1 MPGVAK
7 LMEIILKYFIHIPFI
22 GNSVDFV
29 IGGYKAGKE
38 FFSVELC
45 MECTDLLVF
54 LYWCRELIRKLRF
67 PCDRFCFFQKIS
79 FLTIFFRKYCV
90 YFQHNLFGR
99 ISGTIGLLRIWIF
112 FSRCCFCYRDLRQ
125 LWKLRQHH
133 ILIIF
138 PAIGKYRSIYNFY
151 FRAIR
156 IPEEPR

>member
-90 YFQHNLFGR
+90 YFQ
-99 ISGTIGLLRIWIF
+99 LLLPG
-112 FSRCCFCYRDLRQ
+112 SQAAVEAPAASYTDN
-125 LWKLRQHH
+125 
-133 ILIIF
+133 F
-138 PAIGKYRSIYNFY
+138 PCHRKGAS
-151 FRAIR
+151 
-156 IPEEPR
+156 

>member
-54 LYWCRELIRKLRF
+54 FIGAGSLSGSSVSHVIVSV
-67 PCDRFCFFQKIS
+67 FQKIS

-90 YFQHNLFGR
+90 YFQHDLFWR
-99 ISGTIGLLRIWIF
+99 IS
-112 FSRCCFCYRDLRQ
+112 
-125 LWKLRQHH
+125 
-133 ILIIF
+133 
-138 PAIGKYRSIYNFY
+138 
-151 FRAIR
+151 
-156 IPEEPR
+156 

>member
-67 PCDRFCFFQKIS
+67 PCDRFSEDIFSHDLFQK
-79 FLTIFFRKYCV
+79 V
-90 YFQHNLFGR
+90 
-99 ISGTIGLLRIWIF
+99 LRV
-112 FSRCCFCYRDLRQ
+112 FS
-125 LWKLRQHH
+125 
-133 ILIIF
+133 
-138 PAIGKYRSIYNFY
+138 A
-151 FRAIR
+151 
-156 IPEEPR
+156 

>member
-90 YFQHNLFGR
+90 YFQHDLFGNDR
-99 ISGTIGLLRIWIF
+99 TFADMDLL
-112 FSRCCFCYRDLRQ
+112 
-125 LWKLRQHH
+125 
-133 ILIIF
+133 F
-138 PAIGKYRSIYNFY
+138 PVLLLLPGYPAAAEAPAASHTDNFPCH
-151 FRAIR
+151 RKEAS
-156 IPEEPR
+156 

>member
-79 FLTIFFRKYCV
+79 FPTVFFRSTACIFSITCLGGYPERSDFCGYGSSFPGAASV
-90 YFQHNLFGR
+90 TG
-99 ISGTIGLLRIWIF
+99 ISGSCG
-112 FSRCCFCYRDLRQ
+112 SS
-125 LWKLRQHH
+125 
-133 ILIIF
+133 
-138 PAIGKYRSIYNFY
+138 GSITY
-151 FRAIR
+151 
-156 IPEEPR
+156 